1 MLLYVVK
8 DTSSIYILASK
19 VITSWLRIVCIRYS
33 RIKKGFEASELFSNS
48 IWTLVF
54 KGFERFKKVVKGFQR
69 F

>member
-8 DTSSIYILASK
+8 DTSSIYILACK
-19 VITSWLRIVCIRYS
+19 VITSWLRIVCIRVLKS
-33 RIKKGFEASELFSNS
+33 FEASELFSNS

-54 KGFERFKKVVKGFQR
+54 KGFEQFKKVIKGFQR